1 LKSHGLSDK
10 GITRSQNQDAIFHSD
25 VAVGPLPNLY
35 IVADGMGGHNA
46 GEVASAMA
54 IDLIPKF
61 LQNHPLHVDKLGLI
75 KPDNY
80 LDLLVTAV
88 QHAGRAIVAMAEAEP
103 EKKGM
108 GTTLTACCI
117 HNRLMLVAHIGDS
130 RAYGISPTQIQRLTK
145 DHTYVDELLQ
155 AGRISAE
162 EAATHPKKHVLTR
175 VLGAPGHCDVDGLVV
190 ELGNSTTSVLLCS
203 DGLTNM
209 VDDKQLLKLINV
221 FAPTEERT
229 DAMVQAANAAGGQ
242 DNISVVLIDLVGR

>member
-1 LKSHGLSDK
+1 MKSHGLTDK
-10 GITRSQNQDAIFHSD
+10 GVTRGQNQDSIFFSD
-25 VAVGPLPNLY
+25 TPVGPLPNLY

-46 GEVASAMA
+46 GEVASGLAVQ
-54 IDLIPKF
+54 LIPDF
-61 LQNHPLHVDKLGLI
+61 LREYPLTELI
-75 KPDNY
+75 QPDNF

-88 QHAGRAIVAMAEAEP
+88 QHAGKSIVEMAENEP

-117 HNRLMLVAHIGDS
+117 NSRRMLVAHIGDS
-130 RAYGISPTQIQRLTK
+130 RAYAVSPTKITRLTQ

-155 AGRISAE
+155 SGKISAE

-175 VLGAPGHCDVDGLVV
+175 VLGAPGRCDVDGLVV
-190 ELGNSTTSVLLCS
+190 ELGNSITSILLCS

-209 VDDKQLLKLINV
+209 CDDKSLLKMTNV
-221 FAPTEERT
+221 FAPAEERT
-229 DAMVQAANAAGGQ
+229 EPMIQAANAAGGL